1 MPSMFPSPLR
11 GDAGSPTPAD
21 PSAKPKALL
30 VAYYLAVASAIVL
43 ILSGLVL
50 FTTQAPGGADAEMVQ
65 AVSRNQRFMAIV
77 NIVGGLMIAALASQ
91 FHQAGRVTRRVYLGL
106 VVVLIALNL
115 IAVMLRVGGLVL
127 MIIALMLALSAMAY
141 FQQTVS
147 TYIDHRVRS

>member
-91 FHQAGRVTRRVYLGL
+91 FHQAGRVTKIGRAHV
-106 VVVLIALNL
+106 
-115 IAVMLRVGGLVL
+115 
-127 MIIALMLALSAMAY
+127 
-141 FQQTVS
+141 
-147 TYIDHRVRS
+147 